1 MNIKVHKTRKCLFY
15 NHQTLD
21 TLILKSII
29 FFIIEEST
37 FKRDDGNGTTS
48 ECVTVWISRCWIV
61 RASFLNSFRHAFATS
76 SVLLGRTSEI
86 GFIKIKIRKRSYKT
100 NFLLNED
107 FSVFRC
113 YVMSFR

>member
-48 ECVTVWISRCWIV
+48 
-61 RASFLNSFRHAFATS
+61 
-76 SVLLGRTSEI
+76 
-86 GFIKIKIRKRSYKT
+86 IKLFY
-100 NFLLNED
+100 
-107 FSVFRC
+107 
-113 YVMSFR
+113 M